1 MQRIPVAE
9 RDDWK
14 QTALEHGF
22 DFHSIDDDPY
32 WDESAYYRFTLGQIE
47 DDLEDPVE
55 EIEKMCFAVVERAVD
70 DEEILRRLAIP
81 EPFWGHVA
89 ETWRRGDRNLYGRVD
104 FSYDGHGPAK
114 LLEYNADTPTTLY
127 ESSIFQWTWLEQAM
141 ERGLIPQGCD
151 QFNSLHERLIDALA
165 RFGVEGILH
174 LACARDSAED
184 KGTVD
189 YIEDCARQAGLE
201 TQFLFMEDI
210 GIDGQGRFADSDDRV
225 ITTLFKLYPWEWI
238 MAEDFGRQV
247 AASGVRFIEPA
258 WKAILSNKG
267 SMALLWEMF
276 EGHPNL
282 LPTYFADDPRAAALG
297 STYVR
302 KPLLSR
308 EGRNVE
314 IVRDGSVEE
323 GTATAREGPYGAEGH
338 VVQAFHPLAEFD
350 GNYPML
356 GCWLV
361 ASEAAGLC
369 IREDRALVTSDDA
382 RFIPHVI
389 LD

>member
-9 RDDWK
+9 RDDWRE
-14 QTALEHGF
+14 TAREHGF
-22 DFHSIDDDPY
+22 EFHTIDDAPY
-32 WDESAYYRFTLGQIE
+32 WDESAYYRFALRQIE
-47 DDLEDPVE
+47 DDLEDPIE
-55 EIEKMCFAVVERAVD
+55 EIEKMCFAVVERAVN

-81 EPFWGHVA
+81 EPFWSYVA
-89 ETWRRGDRNLYGRVD
+89 ESWRRSDRNLYGRVD

-114 LLEYNADTPTTLY
+114 LLEYNADTPTALY

-141 ERGLIPQGCD
+141 ERGLIPHGCD
-151 QFNSLHERLIDALA
+151 QFNSLHERLIDALS
-165 RFGVEGILH
+165 RFGIEGILH
-174 LACARDSAED
+174 LSSARDSVED
-184 KGTVD
+184 KGTVE
-189 YIEDCARQAGLE
+189 YIEDCARQAGLD
-201 TQFLFMEDI
+201 TRFLYMEDI
-210 GIDGQGRFADSDDRV
+210 GIDGEGRFTDLDDRP

-238 MAEDFGRQV
+238 MAEDFGRHV
-247 AASGVRFIEPA
+247 PASGARLIEPA

-267 SMALLWEMF
+267 VLALLWEMF

-282 LPTYFADDPRAAALG
+282 LPAFFADDLRAETLG
-297 STYVR
+297 SSYVR

-308 EGRNVE
+308 EGSNVE
-314 IVRDGSVEE
+314 IVRDG
-323 GTATAREGPYGAEGH
+323 GTVLTKGGPYGAEGH

-361 ASEAAGLC
+361 ASRAAGLC
-369 IREDRALVTSDDA
+369 VREDRALVTSDDA
-382 RFIPHVI
+382 RFVPHVI